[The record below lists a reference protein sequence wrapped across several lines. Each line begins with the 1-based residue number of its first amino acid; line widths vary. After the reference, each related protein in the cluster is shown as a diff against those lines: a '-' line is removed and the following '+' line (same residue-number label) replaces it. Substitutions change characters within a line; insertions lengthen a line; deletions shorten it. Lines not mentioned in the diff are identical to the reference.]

1 MTNTQRKNL
10 TFAGHEQETDMKV
23 IVTGTTGYVGEG
35 VMHAC
40 LDDGRVEKV
49 LSVSRHPLGYSHPK
63 LEEYIVPDFMALQP
77 GDPMLQGYDAVY
89 FCAGISSV
97 GISMDDYKVICGDV
111 PVHFAEV
118 VGQKENMIITYVS
131 GMGTSD
137 WNPQKWSR
145 IKTRTE
151 HAMMAMGFRGA
162 YGFRVALM
170 YPHERQQFRQEFQTA
185 TKKAYRISRFFGLAN
200 TITEV
205 AQAMIALTENPIAKK
220 YIGVHDVK
228 RLSSSKE

>member
-1 MTNTQRKNL
+1 MKPARN
-10 TFAGHEQETDMKV
+10 AIMKV

-35 VMHAC
+35 IMHAC
-40 LDDGRVEKV
+40 LDDARIEKV
-49 LSVSRHPLGYSHPK
+49 LSVSRRPLGYSHSK
-63 LEEYIVPDFMALQP
+63 LEEYIVPNFMTLQP
-77 GDPMLQGYDAVY
+77 GDSKLQGYDAVY

-97 GISMDDYKVICGDV
+97 GISMDEYRVICEDI

-118 VGQKENMIITYVS
+118 VGPKDRMVITYVS

-137 WNPQKWSR
+137 YNLQKWSR

-151 HAMMAMGFRGA
+151 HALMTMGFRGA

-170 YPHERQQFRQEFQTA
+170 YPHERQQFRQEFQAA
-185 TKKAYRISRFFGLAN
+185 TKKAYRLSRFLGLAN

-205 AQAMIALTENPIAKK
+205 AQAMIALTENPASKK
-220 YIGVHDVK
+220 YIGVRDVRK
-228 RLSSSKE
+228 LSSDKI